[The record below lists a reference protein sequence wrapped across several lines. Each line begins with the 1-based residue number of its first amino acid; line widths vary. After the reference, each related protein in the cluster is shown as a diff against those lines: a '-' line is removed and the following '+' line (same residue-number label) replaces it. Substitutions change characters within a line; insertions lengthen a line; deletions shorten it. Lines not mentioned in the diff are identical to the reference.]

1 MHGKVKLSQ
10 REIKEDKFTSFVLTT
25 REQFMESWQ
34 YIVIGVVVIV
44 LGVAGVFFWMNNRD
58 KQQAEAGAKLSTAMG
73 EYQRNNVQV
82 ALLGLGQVVENYSG
96 DAVEQATFML
106 GKLNLE
112 SRNYVE
118 ARKYFDSYLSKYS
131 GNKLLRAAS
140 IAGLGGCLEGE
151 DKYGEAAAKY
161 VAAVNEYPGGPQ
173 EGEFQTAAM
182 RDYLSANDLPNA
194 QARLDEIRKNFKGT
208 DKVYRAE
215 LLFAEKTSTR

>member
-44 LGVAGVFFWMNNRD
+44 LGVAAVFFWMNNRD

-82 ALLGLGQVVENYSG
+82 ALLGLGQIVENYSG

-112 SRNYVE
+112 SRNYAE
-118 ARKYFDSYLSKYS
+118 ARKNFELYLSKYS

-140 IAGLGGCLEGE
+140 IAGLAGCLEGE
-151 DKYGEAAAKY
+151 EKYGEAAAKY
-161 VAAVNEYPGGPQ
+161 LSAVNEYPGGPQ
-173 EGEFQTAAM
+173 EAEFQTAAM
-182 RDYLSANDLPNA
+182 RDYLSAGDRANA

-215 LLFAEKTSTR
+215 LLFAEKTSAR